1 MLISKRTHFILVI
14 LFLLILFGCKENV
27 ITAETDP
34 IGILSSYEGC
44 KTFATT
50 SNSGVSARGINE
62 ECIEYVYDGEGLLV
76 LKHINSGFNC
86 CPEKISADIYVS
98 GNMIYIEEREQE
110 QGCFCQ
116 CLFDVK
122 YEIHDLTP
130 GEYTI
135 EVKGLY
141 VAASDEEMKFNV
153 QLLDSC
159 SGTYCV
165 IRTHYPWNNQN

>member
-1 MLISKRTHFILVI
+1 
-14 LFLLILFGCKENV
+14 LILFGCKENV
-27 ITAETDP
+27 TTADTNP

-50 SNSGVSARGINE
+50 SGSGSSPHGVNE
-62 ECIEYVYDGEGLLV
+62 ECIEYEYDGEGFLV

-86 CPEKISADIYVS
+86 CPEKISADIFVS
-98 GNMIYIEEREQE
+98 GNMIYIEEREEE

-122 YEIHDLTP
+122 YEVYDLRP

-135 EVKGLY
+135 EVKGPY
-141 VAASDEEMKFNV
+141 VVASDEEMKFNV
-153 QLLDSC
+153 QLYGSC
-159 SGTYCV
+159 SGIFCV
-165 IRTHYPWNNQN
+165 SRTHYPWNTSN